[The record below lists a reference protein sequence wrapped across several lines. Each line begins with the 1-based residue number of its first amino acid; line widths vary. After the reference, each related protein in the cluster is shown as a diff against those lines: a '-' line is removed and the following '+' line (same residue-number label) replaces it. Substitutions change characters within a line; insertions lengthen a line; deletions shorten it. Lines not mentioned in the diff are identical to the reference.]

1 MTKEPNPD
9 YFSGSPDIMVR
20 IDFLVALFYQSDALV
35 EHQCRLLR
43 SSERSEQQK
52 TYINIS
58 YHFISILKNK
68 VSAELSLLW
77 ASVLVY
83 SSSFYIEPLYGTT
96 YARSLTLLLSF
107 STEPCRASPCCRI
120 EWLCTPRSSCP
131 ISHPSHSRQSFV
143 HPSRHFL
150 AAR

>member
-1 MTKEPNPD
+1 MSVLTKEPNPD

-43 SSERSEQQK
+43 SEERSEQQK

-107 STEPCRASPCCRI
+107 STEPC
-120 EWLCTPRSSCP
+120 
-131 ISHPSHSRQSFV
+131 
-143 HPSRHFL
+143 
-150 AAR
+150 